1 VVEAAVSPV
10 RAPRRFVVVW
20 LLLAGLVAV
29 IVAIEYMDHR
39 RETLGTA
46 QEADGRRLLS
56 AAADELGAIEIA
68 DRGRL
73 HRFERDGT
81 GPWFYHG
88 VHTEATAAHTHTP
101 DPALA
106 ERIARTFAA
115 FGRTRIERQFPLDR
129 EAGVYGVATPEVVVL
144 AYRRGQSQPLA
155 QYAVGHVA
163 PDTVSQYVMVVGSP
177 VVVTIPKY
185 QIDNLLD
192 LVRIAGGEASPDVA
206 ESSGA
211 AGRR

>member
-1 VVEAAVSPV
+1 VVEAALTPI
-10 RAPRRFVVVW
+10 RAPRRLVVVW
-20 LLLAGLVAV
+20 LLLAVLAAA
-29 IVAIEYMDHR
+29 IVAIEYRDYR
-39 RETLGTA
+39 PGRPP
-46 QEADGRRLLS
+46 EADARLLLS
-56 AAADELGAIEIA
+56 APVDELGAIEIA

-73 HRFERDGT
+73 HRFERDAT
-81 GPWFYHG
+81 GAWFYHG
-88 VHTEATAAHTHTP
+88 IHTEATAAHTHTP
-101 DPALA
+101 DPAIT
-106 ERIARTFAA
+106 ERIAHAFAA
-115 FGRTRIERQFPLDR
+115 FGRARIERQFPLDR
-129 EAGVYGVATPEVVVL
+129 ETGVYGVATPDVVVL

-163 PDTVSQYVMVVGSP
+163 PDTVSQYLMVVGSP

-192 LVRIAGGEASPDVA
+192 LVRMAGGEASPDVA

>member
-1 VVEAAVSPV
+1 MSPV
-10 RAPRRFVVVW
+10 RLPRRFVVVW
-20 LLLAGLVAV
+20 LLLAVLAAV
-29 IVAIEYMDHR
+29 VVAIEYGDYR
-39 RETLGTA
+39 RGTSGRA
-46 QEADGRRLLS
+46 QETDARRLLS
-56 AAADELGAIEIA
+56 APLDELGAIEIA

-73 HRFERDGT
+73 HRFEREAT
-81 GPWFYHG
+81 GAWFYHG
-88 VHTEATAAHTHTP
+88 IHTEAAAAHTHTP

-115 FGRTRIERQFPLDR
+115 FGRARIERQFPLER

-192 LVRIAGGEASPDVA
+192 LVRVAGGAAAPGTA
-206 ESSGA
+206 ER

>member
-1 VVEAAVSPV
+1 M
-10 RAPRRFVVVW
+10 PRRSVAVW
-20 LLLAGLVAV
+20 LLLALLAAV
-29 IVAIEYMDHR
+29 IVTIEYTDYR
-39 RETLGTA
+39 RGTPGGD
-46 QEADGRRLLS
+46 ERLLLS
-56 AAADELGAIEIA
+56 APMDELGAIEIA

-81 GPWFYHG
+81 GAWFYHG
-88 VHTEATAAHTHTP
+88 VHTGTTAAHTHTP

-106 ERIARTFAA
+106 ERIAHTFAA
-115 FGRTRIERQFPLDR
+115 FGRARIERQFPIDR
-129 EAGVYGVATPEVVVL
+129 ETGVYGVATPEVVVL
-144 AYRRGQSQPLA
+144 AYRRGQSQPLT

-163 PDTVSQYVMVVGSP
+163 PDTVSQYLMVVGSP

-192 LVRIAGGEASPDVA
+192 LVRMAGGEASPDVA